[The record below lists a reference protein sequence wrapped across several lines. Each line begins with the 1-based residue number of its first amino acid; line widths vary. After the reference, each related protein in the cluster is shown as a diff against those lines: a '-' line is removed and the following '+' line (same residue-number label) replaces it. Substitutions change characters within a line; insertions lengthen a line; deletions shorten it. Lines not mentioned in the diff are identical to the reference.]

1 MLCQFLNSR
10 EYMTTFR
17 FPGALFFVASCLT
30 GAQLTSSTYLRASF
44 TPAAI
49 ATDSTGNIYIAGDI
63 LLDPLT
69 YRQGVLVVKLNPQGT
84 QYLYETYISGSTG
97 EDTGGIAID
106 SAGNAYIAG
115 TTMSSDF
122 PLTPGG
128 PLTSPATGP
137 NDPRPFLVK
146 LNPSGIV
153 TLSTIFGGSGSA
165 RAVAIAADGNILASG
180 YCFQQGFQATPG
192 AYNVPCTVDGVPY
205 LIKLDPT
212 TPKILF
218 SATGIGGTSITLDT
232 AGDIYVSGLTGFP
245 YGYPT
250 TPGAYQTQF
259 HFNSVCE
266 FPCQLSFPGPNQYVT
281 KIDPTGS
288 KLIYSTG
295 LNPPIA
301 DGLYYNGDDP
311 NLIPMT
317 NAGLVV
323 DSAGNAYVTGV
334 TVYPHYPFTTPP
346 PPNLV
351 TVPFVSKLDP
361 TGSKLLFSVPAGGS
375 GLQLDT
381 SGNLYAAG
389 ILYGP
394 VPVPSA
400 ATSALVGLPAN
411 FPSQCLPNN
420 VTSLSEGYLQQ
431 LDAATGAVRSV
442 QFMDGSIVSS
452 AVIALGSE
460 GTVWVS
466 GATSRP
472 DIPFTLNPLFPP
484 NLGPA
489 PQPGAY
495 LASIAFSGS
504 TTLAGPQLG
513 CVLDSADMMHAGPI
527 APNQLLTL
535 MGTNLGPEK
544 GVSAPAGGST
554 SLAGVT
560 VTFDDIPAKLLYVS
574 SQQIN
579 VAVPGVSPASAFI
592 EPSSLMQI
600 KVNGAASA
608 VRLFPVTSSTP
619 SLFGDLFAIP
629 PASCT
634 QGYPPPA
641 LARNAGGSINSC
653 LQPSKPGS
661 TISLYVNGVGIGTAP
676 NSGFFSIF
684 DWDVVING
692 GSAEVVNVTHENEWV
707 TRVDVRLP
715 ATVTS
720 TPGMAQGFN
729 VTMRASG
736 LPVGPFYL
744 MPDQS
749 PGLPAET
756 SFPLTIWV
764 EP

>member
-1 MLCQFLNSR
+1 
-10 EYMTTFR
+10 MTTFR
-17 FPGALFFVASCLT
+17 FAGVLLLAASYLA

-49 ATDSTGNIYIAGDI
+49 ATDATGNIYVAGNI
-63 LLDPLT
+63 VLDSVT
-69 YRQGVLVVKLNPQGT
+69 GRQGVLVVKLNPQGT
-84 QYLYETYISGSTG
+84 EYLYETYISGSTG
-97 EDTGGIAID
+97 EYTGGIAVD
-106 SAGNAYIAG
+106 GTGNAYIAG
-115 TTMSSDF
+115 TTTSSDF

-128 PLTSPATGP
+128 ALTSPATGP
-137 NDPRPFLVK
+137 NDPRPFLVR
-146 LNPSGIV
+146 LDSNGII
-153 TLSTIFGGSGSA
+153 TLSTIFGGQGGAS
-165 RAVAIAADGNILASG
+165 AVAIASDGNILVSG
-180 YCFQQGFQATPG
+180 GSGQKGFPSTPG
-192 AYNVPCTVDGVPY
+192 AYSVPDTTNRPY

-218 SATGIGGTSITLDT
+218 SATGIGGTSIALDA
-232 AGDIYVSGLTGFP
+232 AGEIFVSGLTGFP
-245 YGYPT
+245 SDYPT

-259 HFNSVCE
+259 HDNLVCE
-266 FPCQLSFPGPNQYVT
+266 FPCHFYSPGGNQYVT

-295 LNPPIA
+295 LNPPND
-301 DGLYYNGDDP
+301 DGLDYNGDDP
-311 NLIPMT
+311 NLISIT

-323 DSAGNAYVTGV
+323 DAAGNAYVTGV

-375 GLQLDT
+375 SLQLDE
-381 SGNLYAAG
+381 SGNLAAAG

-394 VPVPSA
+394 VPPSSA
-400 ATSALVGLPAN
+400 ATSAMVGLPAN
-411 FPSQCLPNN
+411 FPSLCLPNN
-420 VTSLSEGYLQQ
+420 VTSFSEGYLQQ
-431 LDAATGAVRSV
+431 LDLTTGTVRSV
-442 QFMDGSIVSS
+442 QFLDGSIVSS

-460 GTVWVS
+460 GKVWMS

-495 LASIAFSGS
+495 LASIAFSES
-504 TTLAGPQLG
+504 TTPTGPQLG

-527 APNQLLTL
+527 APGQLLTL
-535 MGTNLGPEK
+535 MGTNLGPEE

-560 VTFDDIPAKLLYVS
+560 VTFDDTPAKLLYVS
-574 SQQIN
+574 PSQIN
-579 VAVPGVSPASAFI
+579 VAVPGVSQASASI
-592 EPSSLMQI
+592 EPTSVMQI
-600 KVNGAASA
+600 RVNGAPAA

-619 SLFGDLFAIP
+619 SLFADLFAST

-641 LARNAGGSINSC
+641 LARNADGSINSC

-661 TISLYVNGVGIGTAP
+661 TISLYLNGVGIGTSLD
-676 NSGFFSIF
+676 NGYFGIF

-692 GSAEVVNVTHENEWV
+692 ASAEVVNVTNENEWV

-715 ATVTS
+715 ASVTS

-729 VTMRASG
+729 VTMRESG
-736 LPVGPFYL
+736 LTVGPFYL
-744 MPDQS
+744 TLTA
-749 PGLPAET
+749 GT
-756 SFPLTIWV
+756 SLPLTIWV

>member
-1 MLCQFLNSR
+1 
-10 EYMTTFR
+10 MTIFR
-17 FPGALFFVASCLT
+17 FAGVLFLAASYLA
-30 GAQLTSSTYLRASF
+30 GAQITSSTYLRSSF

-49 ATDSTGNIYIAGDI
+49 ATDSTGNIYIAGNVA
-63 LLDPLT
+63 LDSVT
-69 YRQGVLVVKLNPQGT
+69 GRQGVLVVKLNPQGT
-84 QYLYETYISGSTG
+84 EYLYETYISGSTG
-97 EDTGGIAID
+97 EDTGGIAVD
-106 SAGNAYIAG
+106 GTGNAYITG

-128 PLTSPATGP
+128 ALTSPATGA
-137 NDPRPFLVK
+137 NDPRPFVAK

-165 RAVAIAADGNILASG
+165 RAVAIASDGNILVSG
-180 YCFQQGFQATPG
+180 YCFQKEFPATPG
-192 AYNVPCTVDGVPY
+192 AYSVPCTADGRPY

-218 SATGIGGTSITLDT
+218 SATGIGGTSIALDST
-232 AGDIYVSGLTGFP
+232 GDIFVSGLTGFP
-245 YGYPT
+245 SDYPT

-259 HFNSVCE
+259 HDNLVCE
-266 FPCQLSFPGPNQYVT
+266 FPCHFYSPGGNQYVT

-295 LNPPIA
+295 LNPPND
-301 DGLYYNGDDP
+301 DGLDYNGDDP
-311 NLIPMT
+311 NLISMT

-323 DSAGNAYVTGV
+323 DTGGNAYVTGV
-334 TVYPHYPFTTPP
+334 TVYPHYPFTTQP

-361 TGSKLLFSVPAGGS
+361 SGSKLLFSVPAGGS
-375 GLQLDT
+375 SLQLDE
-381 SGNLYAAG
+381 SGNLDAAG

-394 VPVPSA
+394 VPPSSA
-400 ATSALVGLPAN
+400 ATSAMVGLPVN
-411 FPSQCLPNN
+411 FPSLCLPNN

-431 LDAATGAVRSV
+431 LDPTTGTVRSV
-442 QFMDGSIVSS
+442 QFLDGSIVSS

-460 GTVWVS
+460 GKVWMS

-472 DIPFTLNPLFPP
+472 DIPFTPNPLFPA

-495 LASIAFSGS
+495 LASVTFAQS
-504 TTLAGPQLG
+504 TPGGPQLG

-527 APNQLLTL
+527 APGQLLTL
-535 MGTNLGPEK
+535 LGTNLGPEK

-554 SLAGVT
+554 SLAGAA
-560 VTFDDIPAKLLYVS
+560 VTFDDTPAKLLYVS
-574 SQQIN
+574 SSQIN
-579 VAVPGVSPASAFI
+579 VAVPGVSQASASI
-592 EPSSLMQI
+592 EPTSVMQI
-600 KVNGAASA
+600 RVNGAPAA

-619 SLFGDLFAIP
+619 SLFADLFASLP
-629 PASCT
+629 SSCAQT
-634 QGYPPPA
+634 SVPQA
-641 LARNAGGSINSC
+641 LARNADGSINSC

-661 TISLYVNGVGIGTAP
+661 TISLHLNGGGI
-676 NSGFFSIF
+676 GFFSIF

-692 GSAEVVNVTHENEWV
+692 GSAEVVNVTNENEWV

-715 ATVTS
+715 ASVTS
-720 TPGMAQGFN
+720 TPGMAQYFN
-729 VTMRASG
+729 VTMRASASG
-736 LPVGPFYL
+736 LPVGPLYL
-744 MPDQS
+744 TPDLS
-749 PGLPAET
+749 PSLPAET
-756 SFPLTIWV
+756 SQPLTIWV

>member
-1 MLCQFLNSR
+1 
-10 EYMTTFR
+10 MTTFR
-17 FPGALFFVASCLT
+17 FAGVLFLAASYLA

-49 ATDSTGNIYIAGDI
+49 ATDSTGNIYVAGDV

-69 YRQGVLVVKLNPQGT
+69 NRQGVLVVKLNPQGT
-84 QYLYETYISGSTG
+84 QYLYETYISGSIG
-97 EDTGGIAID
+97 EDTGGIAVD

-115 TTMSSDF
+115 TTQSPDF
-122 PLTPGG
+122 PLTSGG
-128 PLTSPATGP
+128 ALAPPSTGFT
-137 NDPRPFLVK
+137 DPRPFLVK
-146 LNPSGIV
+146 LNSNGII
-153 TLSTIFGGSGSA
+153 TLSTIFGGQGDA
-165 RAVAIAADGNILASG
+165 GPVAMAADGNILVSG
-180 YCFQQGFQATPG
+180 YCLETGFAATPG
-192 AYNVPCTVDGVPY
+192 AYNVPCTADGVPY

-218 SATGIGGTSITLDT
+218 SATGIGGTSIAQDN
-232 AGDIYVSGLTGFP
+232 AGNIFVSGLTGFP
-245 YGYPT
+245 SNYPT

-259 HFNSVCE
+259 PSNNVCE
-266 FPCQLSFPGPNQYVT
+266 LPCNEVFPGPNQYVT

-295 LNPPIA
+295 LNPP
-301 DGLYYNGDDP
+301 NGEQFFVPNNDP
-311 NLIPMT
+311 NVIEMA

-323 DSAGNAYVTGV
+323 DAAGNAYVTGV

-346 PPNLV
+346 PPNLL

-361 TGSKLLFSVPAGGS
+361 TGSKLLFSVPAGGF

-394 VPVPSA
+394 VPTPSA
-400 ATSALVGLPAN
+400 ATSAMVGLPAN
-411 FPSQCLPNN
+411 FPSLCLPNN

-431 LDAATGAVRSV
+431 LDPSTGNVRSV
-442 QFMDGSIVSS
+442 QFLDGSIVSS

-460 GTVWVS
+460 GTVWMS

-472 DIPFTLNPLFPP
+472 DIPFMPNPLFPA
-484 NLGPA
+484 NLGTA

-495 LASIAFSGS
+495 LASVAFSES
-504 TTLAGPQLG
+504 TPPTGPQLG
-513 CVLDSADMMHAGPI
+513 CVLDSADSMHAGPI

-535 MGTNLGPEK
+535 LGTGLGPEK
-544 GVSAPAGGST
+544 GVTAPAAGST

-574 SQQIN
+574 SSQIN
-579 VAVPGVSPASAFI
+579 VAVPGVSQQSASV

-600 KVNGAASA
+600 KVNGAPSPG
-608 VRLFPVTSSTP
+608 RLFPVTSSSP
-619 SLFGDLFAIP
+619 SLFSDLFATP

-634 QGYPPPA
+634 QGYPPSV
-641 LARNAGGSINSC
+641 LARNADGSINSC
-653 LQPSKPGS
+653 LQPAKPGS
-661 TISLYVNGVGIGTAP
+661 TISLYLNGVGIGTEVYFD
-676 NSGFFSIF
+676 FFSIF
-684 DWDVVING
+684 DFDVVING
-692 GSAEVVNVTHENEWV
+692 ASAEVVNVADENDWV

-715 ATVTS
+715 ASLTA
-720 TPGMAQGFN
+720 TPGMVQGFN
-729 VTMRASG
+729 VTMRESG
-736 LPVGPFYL
+736 LPAGPL
-744 MPDQS
+744 S
-749 PGLPAET
+749 LTPGLSPYLPAGT
-756 SFPLTIWV
+756 PLPLTIWV